1 MKISS
6 HFFFAQL
13 LSLPPFFL
21 MQFCHRSSGP
31 FFPDRGNFFTGSF
44 VSFKNFHHQNQ
55 ELTGNDQKKNDKTF
69 EPTTTNPLDKQ
80 GDYRRALFP
89 ETKKKSEKIILI
101 FSLCESPATTHP
113 TNRPDRRENRGSGG
127 RRRSCSHG
135 RRTSRSR
142 AMHNQFFTQRSTNLH
157 WSTSEKK
164 MWLLPIA
171 ECSESRS
178 SEPSE
183 TRSGAEAL
191 LWVCASVRHLRR
203 PAALAGFRRS
213 EATAVL
219 LELSATNTVKVG
231 RARSWRFPMC
241 TNAHIERAVEGSARQ
256 RCRGSRS

>member
-44 VSFKNFHHQNQ
+44 VSFKKFHHQNQ
-55 ELTGNDQKKNDKTF
+55 ELTGNNQKKNDKTF

-89 ETKKKSEKIILI
+89 ETKKKKSEKIILI
-101 FSLCESPATTHP
+101 FSLCEPPATTHP

-157 WSTSEKK
+157 
-164 MWLLPIA
+164 
-171 ECSESRS
+171 
-178 SEPSE
+178 
-183 TRSGAEAL
+183 
-191 LWVCASVRHLRR
+191 
-203 PAALAGFRRS
+203 
-213 EATAVL
+213 
-219 LELSATNTVKVG
+219 
-231 RARSWRFPMC
+231 
-241 TNAHIERAVEGSARQ
+241 
-256 RCRGSRS
+256 